1 MRRIAAIG
9 IILVAAA
16 MFIFGLVSL
25 LNEETKAESTFYG
38 ATMVRADNRN
48 MPPQF
53 AEAEFDVRGVNDTE
67 IRYKPYKKKE
77 HS

>member
-1 MRRIAAIG
+1 MKH
-9 IILVAAA
+9 
-16 MFIFGLVSL
+16 
-25 LNEETKAESTFYG
+25 T
-38 ATMVRADNRN
+38 ADNRN

-53 AEAEFDVRGVNDTE
+53 VEVEFDVRGVNDTE